1 MAATGMASETRA
13 PLKPHVAVQQA
24 VRRPLK
30 RRLQGVGIVLFLFIF
45 LLWTVVPFVIMVSS
59 SLKDVKDSFALP
71 GYGHWGGLSRI
82 VHFTPTLDH
91 YRVLFHNDAFGTY
104 LMNSVL
110 ASVGSALVAVVFGAT
125 AAYAISRG
133 KFRAKKD
140 LYFWI
145 ITTRMAPVVA
155 VVVPLYY
162 IFKHLGLLNSVLGLI
177 VAYTTF
183 NLPFAIW
190 ILKGFFDGI
199 PYEIEEAFMCDGA
212 SRWGAFRSI
221 VPLVAPGIAAVLV
234 LCVLLGWN
242 DFLFAAIMG
251 GQQAKTLPVASQG
264 LLSSTGIPW
273 GELMAAGTITA
284 APMLLLGLVIRKY
297 LISGLTFGAVRA

>member
-1 MAATGMASETRA
+1 MATAEAAAPLDHAAT
-13 PLKPHVAVQQA
+13 QQA
-24 VRRPLK
+24 VRKPLK
-30 RRLQGVGIVLFLFIF
+30 RRLTAIAIVCFLLVFF
-45 LLWTVVPFVIMVSS
+45 LWTVFPFVIMISTS
-59 SLKDVKDSFALP
+59 FKDVKDAFQLP
-71 GYGHWGGLSRI
+71 DFGHWGGMGRI
-82 VHFTPTLDH
+82 FNFSPTLAH
-91 YRVLFHNDAFGTY
+91 YRTLFNDDAFGTY
-104 LMNSVL
+104 MLHSVY
-110 ASVGSALVAVVFGAT
+110 ASVGSAIASVVFGAT

-133 KFRAKKD
+133 RFRGKKD

-145 ITTRMAPVVA
+145 ISTRMAPVVA

-162 IFKHLGLLNSVLGLI
+162 IFKNLHLLNSVPGLI
-177 VAYTTF
+177 IAYTTF

-199 PYEIEEAFMCDGA
+199 PFDIEEAQMCDGA

-221 VPLVAPGIAAVLV
+221 VPLVAPGVAAVLV

-251 GQQAKTLPVASQG
+251 GQEAKTLPVASQG

-273 GELMAAGTITA
+273 GELMAAGVITA